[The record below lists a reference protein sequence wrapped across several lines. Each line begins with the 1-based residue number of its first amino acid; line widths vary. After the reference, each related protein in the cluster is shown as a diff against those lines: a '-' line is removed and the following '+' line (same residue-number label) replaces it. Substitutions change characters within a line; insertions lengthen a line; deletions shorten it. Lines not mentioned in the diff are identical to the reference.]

1 MNPTHFLPIPTMA
14 NGSFLEGNE
23 GNMQEIGRN
32 RGVYAKLGKPLEESQ
47 IVFFS
52 GFPRGEII
60 LEVLEM
66 PGTPEKQKGAAA
78 TITKQFQKLAK
89 KITSDNQIFCF
100 SHSFPLRPEPPN

>member
-47 IVFFS
+47 IVFFFGLPQGRNYS
-52 GFPRGEII
+52 GGIGDAWHPWKTKGGSCYNHKTIPEI
-60 LEVLEM
+60 
-66 PGTPEKQKGAAA
+66 G
-78 TITKQFQKLAK
+78 K
-89 KITSDNQIFCF
+89 KK
-100 SHSFPLRPEPPN
+100 